1 MVQRRILRNCA
12 WGGTAAT
19 CPGYLICVGFVQHK
33 NGPEARAV
41 AYGPACPFMPGTHVF
56 SAAEG
61 MDGHVLGLSNK
72 SGHEGAAYATTE
84 QRVVQGS
91 SPVAPISGLTRVFD
105 A

>member
-1 MVQRRILRNCA
+1 
-12 WGGTAAT
+12 
-19 CPGYLICVGFVQHK
+19 
-33 NGPEARAV
+33 
-41 AYGPACPFMPGTHVF
+41 MPGTHVF